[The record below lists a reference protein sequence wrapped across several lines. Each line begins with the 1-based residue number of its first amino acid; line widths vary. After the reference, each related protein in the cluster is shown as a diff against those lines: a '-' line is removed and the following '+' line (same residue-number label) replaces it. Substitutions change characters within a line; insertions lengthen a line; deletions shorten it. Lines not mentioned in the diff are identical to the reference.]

1 MKKCKIVF
9 TDLDGTLLRHDK
21 TMSDEDIAVLE
32 ELGEK
37 KIVRVLATGR
47 SLFSLSRI
55 FEDDFSH
62 FDYIIFSCGVGI
74 MNWNTKEIL
83 CSHFL
88 SKYEITRAREALELH
103 NIDYMIHK
111 PVPDN
116 HKFHYQKFSAENHDF
131 DRRFSYYKNCGSP
144 IPSEGINLE
153 KASQVIAVIPED
165 VEKYEIIRKL
175 LPDLKVIRTTSPI
188 DHKSLWIEIFPKNV
202 SKGHAA
208 EWLCTHLD
216 ISREETF
223 GIGNDYNDL
232 DLLDWT
238 AHSYV
243 VENAPDELKNRFK
256 STASN
261 QCSGFSKVI
270 KEIFLT

>member
-9 TDLDGTLLRHDK
+9 TDLDGTLLRHDY
-21 TMSDEDIAVLE
+21 TISGEDLAVLK
-32 ELGEK
+32 ELGK
-37 KIVRVLATGR
+37 MNIIRVLATGR
-47 SLFSLSRI
+47 SLFSLNGI
-55 FEDDFSH
+55 FENDFPH

-74 MNWNTKEIL
+74 MDWDTKKIL

-88 SKYEITRAREALELH
+88 LKHEIQRVREALELH
-103 NIDYMIHK
+103 NIDYMVHK

-116 HKFHYQKFSAENHDF
+116 HKFHYQKISTENHDF
-131 DRRFSYYKNCGSP
+131 DRRFSFYKDCGTP
-144 IPSEGINLE
+144 LPEEGNAIE
-153 KASQVIAVIPED
+153 KASQVLAVISED
-165 VEKYEIIRKL
+165 VEKFEVIKKL

-188 DHKSLWIEIFPKNV
+188 DHKSLWIEIFPKSV

-223 GIGNDYNDL
+223 SIGNDYNDI

-243 VENAPDELKNRFK
+243 VENAPDELRNRFK
-256 STASN
+256 TTASN
-261 QCSGFSKVI
+261 QCNGFSKVI
-270 KEIFLT
+270 KEIIL

>member
-9 TDLDGTLLRHDK
+9 TDLDGTLLRHDY
-21 TMSDEDIAVLE
+21 TISGEDLAVLK
-32 ELGEK
+32 ELGKK

-47 SLFSLSRI
+47 SLYSLSRI
-55 FEDDFSH
+55 FEDDFPH

-88 SKYEITRAREALELH
+88 SKYEIKRVRKVLELH

-116 HKFHYQKFSAENHDF
+116 HKFHYQKFGAENHDF
-131 DRRFSYYKNCGSP
+131 DRRFSYYKDCGSR
-144 IPSEGINLE
+144 IPEEGIALE

-165 VEKYEIIRKL
+165 VEIYEIVRKL

-208 EWLCTHLD
+208 EWLCAHLD

-223 GIGNDYNDL
+223 GIGNDYNDI

-243 VENAPDELKNRFK
+243 VENAPDELRNRFK
-256 STASN
+256 TTASN

-270 KEIFLT
+270 RESFL

>member
-21 TMSDEDIAVLE
+21 TVSDEDIAVLE

-47 SLFSLSRI
+47 SLYSLSRI
-55 FEDDFSH
+55 FEDDFPH

-74 MNWNTKEIL
+74 MNWTTKEIL

-88 SKYEITRAREALELH
+88 SRHEINRVREALEH
-103 NIDYMIHK
+103 YNIDYMIHK

-116 HKFHYQKFSAENHDF
+116 HQFHYQKFSTENNDF
-131 DRRFSYYKNCGSP
+131 DRRFSYYQDCGLP
-144 IPSEGINLE
+144 ISSDGTNLE
-153 KASQVIAVIPED
+153 KASQIIAVIPED
-165 VEKYEIIRKL
+165 VEKFEIIRKL

-188 DHKSLWIEIFPKNV
+188 DHKSLWIEIFPQNV

-208 EWLCTHLD
+208 EWLCEYLD
-216 ISREETF
+216 ISKEETV
-223 GIGNDYNDL
+223 GIGNDYNDIE
-232 DLLDWT
+232 LLEWT

-243 VENAPDELKNRFK
+243 VENAPGELKNRFNK
-256 STASN
+256 TASN

-270 KEIFLT
+270 RESFL